1 MYTKELQADL
11 LARQMDALRQ
21 RRSGEPD
28 GVDAGWIA
36 KAFGSMIAHAVVEPG
51 EKLAPIRT
59 VAAELGVSTS
69 TVTEAWSIL
78 RGHGLIA
85 TDRRR
90 GTTVQPPRSHGRS
103 RYWRVPI
110 EPGTLELD
118 LSTGTPDPAL
128 LPPLEPILAG
138 ISAEVDVTSYL
149 EPAIVPELEGEL
161 RARWPYEPPAL
172 MVVDGANDALDRVVR
187 SLVRLG
193 DRVVVEDPSY
203 PLLLDQLEGAG
214 ADVIGVPLDGDGPM
228 LDALAAALGDGSGTG
243 PRALFLQTGANNP
256 TGISLS
262 PERAAAMVEL
272 LRPHETMVV
281 EDHYPGLTGPRA
293 EVTLGTALP
302 DRVVRIHS
310 FSKTH
315 GPDLRIAALAGPAE
329 LVEEIE
335 RRRQLGPGWTSRLLQ
350 RVLLEML
357 RRPEVDEGVVRAAE
371 IYQDRRRGLS
381 RALGDLG
388 LDVVDGAGLNLWVPV
403 ANEHRATVSLAA
415 NRIGVAPGEP
425 FRVDD
430 GRHHIRVT
438 SARIDG
444 SMEAVAAAIGTA
456 AATPAA

>member
-1 MYTKELQADL
+1 MGSPTDQIDL
-11 LARQMDALRQ
+11 LRHRRTAAR
-21 RRSGEPD
+21 D

-36 KAFGSMIAHAVVEPG
+36 KAFGSMIAQGVVEPG
-51 EKLAPIRT
+51 EKLAPVRT

-69 TVTEAWSIL
+69 TVAEAWSIL
-78 RGHGLIA
+78 RSHGLIV

-90 GTTVQPPRSHGRS
+90 GTTVQPPRVHGRS

-128 LPPLEPILAG
+128 LPAIEPILAS
-138 ISAEVDVTSYL
+138 ISAEVEVTSYL
-149 EPAIVPELEGEL
+149 EPAIVPELEVEL
-161 RARWPYEPPAL
+161 RARWPSEPPAL
-172 MVVDGANDALDRVVR
+172 LVVDGANDALDRVVR

-193 DRVVVEDPSY
+193 DRVIVEDPSY
-203 PLLLDQLEGAG
+203 PLLLDQLEAAG
-214 ADVIGVPLDGDGPM
+214 ADVVGVSLDRDGPD
-228 LDALAAALGDGSGTG
+228 LDALTAALGGEGG
-243 PRALFLQTGANNP
+243 AGARALFLQTGANNP

-272 LRPHETMVV
+272 LRPLDTVVV

-302 DRVVRIHS
+302 DRVIRVHS

-315 GPDLRIAALAGPAE
+315 GPDLRIAALGGPTD
-329 LVEEIE
+329 LLDEIE

-357 RRPEVDEGVVRAAE
+357 RRPEVDEGVARAAE
-371 IYQDRRRGLS
+371 IHQVRRQGLS

-388 LDVVDGAGLNLWVPV
+388 LDVIDGAGLNLWVPV

-430 GRHHIRVT
+430 RRHHIRDT
-438 SARIDG
+438 SARIGG
-444 SMEAVAAAIGTA
+444 SIEGAAAATGTA
-456 AATPAA
+456 ATTPAA